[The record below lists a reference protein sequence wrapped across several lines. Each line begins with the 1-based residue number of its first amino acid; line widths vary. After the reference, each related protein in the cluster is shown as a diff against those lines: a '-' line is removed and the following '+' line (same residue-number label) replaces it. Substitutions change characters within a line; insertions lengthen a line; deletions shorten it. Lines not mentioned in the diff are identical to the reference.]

1 MMIQRSFEIRRAENA
16 RQKASANVELGN
28 SRFSNASSDWY
39 EKKMKKMSENAVSVA
54 WRKSKALFFVQS
66 CLTSAYRR
74 RENDR
79 PRTIA

>member
-39 EKKMKKMSENAVSVA
+39 EKKMNKNVRERGFSRLAEVQGVIFCSVMSDIGVS
-54 WRKSKALFFVQS
+54 SE
-66 CLTSAYRR
+66 
-74 RENDR
+74 RER
-79 PRTIA
+79 